1 MKLNEKINEILNDN
15 QVIINKIKQLY
26 LFNQRIKLI
35 KFHDIDL
42 ITLPAP
48 TPSKNKQ

>member
-1 MKLNEKINEILNDN
+1 MKLSEKINEILNDN

-26 LFNQRIKLI
+26 LFNQKIKLI
-35 KFHDIDL
+35 KFHDVDL
-42 ITLPAP
+42 ITLPPP